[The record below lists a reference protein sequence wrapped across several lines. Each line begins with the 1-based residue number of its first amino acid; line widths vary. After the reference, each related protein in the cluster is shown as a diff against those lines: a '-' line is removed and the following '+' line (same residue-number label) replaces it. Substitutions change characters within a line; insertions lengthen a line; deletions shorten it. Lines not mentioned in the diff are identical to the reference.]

1 MSHSA
6 HIFTNFGFF
15 SAPVKSRAPAPAVP
29 RATWIVRD
37 IFRQH
42 LAPKTPH
49 SVRETRPFR
58 LYKRSPALSRSVCR
72 MKRWGN
78 NDVHSWCP
86 LLPPGRCPPHGD
98 TLPEARWPEKQT
110 RCRATSAAGSGA
122 DRARRWPYGDYQPM
136 PCSCWRCRSR
146 YASTHP
152 IETRS
157 LSLPRCLMRVDL
169 TKTVAG
175 VGWDGLPFCAHWP
188 KPNKSA
194 TRGNK
199 PR

>member
-42 LAPKTPH
+42 LAPKIPH

-110 RCRATSAAGSGA
+110 RCRGRPLQWGVALIGRGGGRTETTSPCKRAGAAA
-122 DRARRWPYGDYQPM
+122 
-136 PCSCWRCRSR
+136 
-146 YASTHP
+146 
-152 IETRS
+152 
-157 LSLPRCLMRVDL
+157 L
-169 TKTVAG
+169 
-175 VGWDGLPFCAHWP
+175 
-188 KPNKSA
+188 A
-194 TRGNK
+194 TRQLTLLRRDPCLSPAVSCG
-199 PR
+199 